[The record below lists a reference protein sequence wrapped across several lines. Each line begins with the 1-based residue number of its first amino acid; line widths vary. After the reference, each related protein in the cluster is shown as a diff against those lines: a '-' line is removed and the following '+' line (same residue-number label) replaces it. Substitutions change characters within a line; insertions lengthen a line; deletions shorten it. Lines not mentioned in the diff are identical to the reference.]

1 MRISSIILSIAIAVI
16 FSGCQHNKSPQNTT
30 ESKMKI
36 KKEDWGKADNKN
48 VYLFTLTNAN
58 GISIKV
64 SNYGGIITSILTPDK
79 NGDMDDIVLGYDNLN
94 DYIKD
99 TPYFGCIVGRYAN
112 RIANGKFE
120 LEGQIYNLAVNNG
133 ENHLHGGLKAFDKV
147 IWDVT
152 SFENENEA
160 GIELHYLSPDG
171 EEGYPGNL
179 NTTVNYSLTNKNEL
193 VIKYETTSDKATPVN
208 LTHHSY
214 FNLAGSKG
222 VDILNHELRIDADF
236 FTPVDESQIPT
247 GELRNVT
254 GTPMDFKKPM
264 IIGDRINEVDGGYDH
279 NYVLN
284 PNDNFG
290 KAAELFEK
298 ESGRL
303 IEVFTTE
310 PGIQFYTG
318 NFLDGSLKGK
328 NGIVYKKHFGL
339 CLETQHF
346 PDSPN
351 QPEFPNTI
359 LKPGEKSSSKTVYK
373 FGILKDHSH

>member
-1 MRISSIILSIAIAVI
+1 MRISSIILTMAIAVI
-16 FSGCQHNKSPQNTT
+16 FTGCQQNKSSQNTT
-30 ESKMKI
+30 ESKMSI
-36 KKEDWGKADNKN
+36 KREDWGKVDNKN
-48 VYLFTLTNAN
+48 VYLFTITNAN

-79 NGDMDDIVLGYDNLN
+79 NGNMDDIVLGYDKLE

-133 ENHLHGGLKAFDKV
+133 VNHLHGGIKAFDKV
-147 IWDVT
+147 VWDVT
-152 SFENENEA
+152 SFKNEDEA
-160 GIELHYLSPDG
+160 EIELHYLSLDG

-179 NTTVNYSLTNKNEL
+179 NITVKYSLTNKNEL
-193 VIKYETTSDKATPVN
+193 VIKYEATTDKATPVN

-236 FTPVDESQIPT
+236 YTPVDELQIPT
-247 GELRNVT
+247 GELQNVED
-254 GTPMDFKKPM
+254 TPMDFRKST
-264 IIGDRINEVDGGYDH
+264 IIGDRINQVGGGYDH

-290 KAAELFEK
+290 RVAELFEK

-303 IEVFTTE
+303 LEVFTTE

-328 NGIVYKKHFGL
+328 NGIVYKKYFGL

-351 QPEFPNTI
+351 QPGFPNTI
-359 LKPGEKSSSKTVYK
+359 LKPGKKFSSKTVYK
-373 FGILKDHSH
+373 FGVKKD

>member
-1 MRISSIILSIAIAVI
+1 MRISSIILSIAIAVT

-30 ESKMKI
+30 ESKMRI

-48 VYLFTLTNAN
+48 VYLFTITNVN

-133 ENHLHGGLKAFDKV
+133 KNHLHGGIKAFDKV
-147 IWDVT
+147 VWDVT
-152 SFENENEA
+152 SFKNEDEA

-179 NTTVNYSLTNKNEL
+179 NTTVKYSLTNKNEL
-193 VIKYETTSDKATPVN
+193 VIKYEATSDKATPVN

-247 GELRNVT
+247 GELRNVA
-254 GTPMDFKKPM
+254 GTPMDFRKPM
-264 IIGDRINEVDGGYDH
+264 IIGDRINEVEGGYDH

-359 LKPGEKSSSKTVYK
+359 LKPGKKFSSKTVYK
-373 FGILKDHSH
+373 FSVRKG